1 VLERAL
7 LGRILRARHAARK
20 RKDVAVKRIVIK
32 VALGLVAL
40 LLLLAAGGGVFVWTQ
55 VSAFD
60 QSMAKV
66 YDVPLREIPKAE
78 GPEALARGKHL
89 VESMGACAAA
99 DCHGTSLAGG
109 NTINA
114 GPLGTVTA
122 PNITSAG
129 LGGVYTDA
137 ELVRLIEHG
146 IKKSGTSLRF
156 MAAYELN
163 WFPDEDLAAIVAYI
177 RSVPP
182 VTKANGP
189 LEIAALGKV
198 LDRQGM
204 FTFDVARKIDH
215 SKIEK
220 APPPAPTAAY
230 GKFIAK
236 GCLTCHGETYGGG
249 PIPGAPPEFAVPV
262 NLTPHETGLPGYKYE
277 EFTKLLDTG
286 VRRNGKK
293 LDPFMPLVN
302 LAAMNEVE
310 RRALFEFLLTLPPK
324 PFGSR

>member
-7 LGRILRARHAARK
+7 LGWILRARRAARM
-20 RKDVAVKRIVIK
+20 RKDVPVKRIVIK

-40 LLLLAAGGGVFVWTQ
+40 LVVLGAGGGVFAWTQ

-60 QSMAKV
+60 ESMAKV
-66 YDVPLREIPKAE
+66 YDQPLREIPKAE

-89 VESMGACAAA
+89 VESVAACAAA
-99 DCHGTSLAGG
+99 DCHGTNLAGG
-109 NTINA
+109 KTIEA

-146 IKKSGTSLRF
+146 IKKGGTSLRF
-156 MAAYELN
+156 MASSELN
-163 WFPDEDLAAIVAYI
+163 WFPDEDLAAIIAYV

-189 LEIAALGKV
+189 FEIAMLGKV

-204 FTFDVARKIDH
+204 FNFDIARKIDH

-236 GCLTCHGETYGGG
+236 GCVGCHGETYGGG

-262 NLTPHETGLPGYKYE
+262 NLTPHETGLPNYKFE
-277 EFTKLLDTG
+277 EFVGTAKSSI
-286 VRRNGKK
+286 RSCR
-293 LDPFMPLVN
+293 
-302 LAAMNEVE
+302 
-310 RRALFEFLLTLPPK
+310 
-324 PFGSR
+324 S